1 MNAVQLTVDGGEVP
15 YAYAAATRRQR
26 PLTPLQ
32 ADILAL
38 ARMQGQV
45 RSVEAG
51 KLVHAH
57 RGRCSQLGPTR
68 KGAIACCQYGAIDG
82 SMACRRLMKRGLLHR
97 DEQAGRRPV
106 WRPTS

>member
-1 MNAVQLTVDGGEVP
+1 MGLVQLTIDGGEVP
-15 YAYAAATRRQR
+15 YAYASATRRQR

-51 KLVHAH
+51 KLVHVH
-57 RGRCSQLGPTR
+57 RGRCSRVVPTR
-68 KGAIACCQYGAIDG
+68 KGAIGCCQYGAIDG
-82 SMACRRLMKRGLLHR
+82 SMACRRLMNRGLLHR
-97 DEQAGRRPV
+97 DEQTGKRPV
-106 WRPTS
+106 WKPTS